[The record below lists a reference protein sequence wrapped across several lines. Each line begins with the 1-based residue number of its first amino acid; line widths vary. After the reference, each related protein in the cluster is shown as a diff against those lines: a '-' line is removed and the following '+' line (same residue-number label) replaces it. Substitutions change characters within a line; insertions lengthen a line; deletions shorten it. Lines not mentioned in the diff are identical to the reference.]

1 MKKMWVTTW
10 LSDFSSN
17 QGSHSKSKTGVAF
30 GWTIG
35 FVKNVS
41 YYRCG
46 PLTAAYIDKN

>member
-1 MKKMWVTTW
+1 MWVTTW
-10 LSDFSSN
+10 LSDFLIKAAIPN
-17 QGSHSKSKTGVAF
+17 QRLVCL
-30 GWTIG
+30 WLDNQVG